1 MWASYSIMSPKAS
14 YIFHFARLPF
24 FSLGEY
30 IIRNFCFVYTKLIYT
45 FFKRFERLFVSLVAV
60 LFV

>member
-1 MWASYSIMSPKAS
+1 MFLTAS

-24 FSLGEY
+24 FFLGEY
-30 IIRNFCFVYTKLIYT
+30 IIRNFCFVYAKLVYT
-45 FFKRFERLFVSLVAV
+45 FFKRFERLFVSLVEV